1 MVSSLR
7 HFRQTNG
14 VFPERVM
21 IYRDGVGDGQLDVVR
36 DQEIRN
42 ITAAFDQIGSG
53 YRPKLTG
60 TSILIMGFPCIHI
73 IFVPKVQVLILLK
86 KFTCRSCRS
95 YGLTGIHSARATFS
109 FRSEFFPSNVTFV
122 KLFSQ

>member
-60 TSILIMGFPCIHI
+60 TSVLVVGFPCIQI
-73 IFVPKVQVLILLK
+73 RAKV
-86 KFTCRSCRS
+86 
-95 YGLTGIHSARATFS
+95 
-109 FRSEFFPSNVTFV
+109 
-122 KLFSQ
+122 